1 MKHKLKL
8 LGRDLYARLLWHT
21 GLWRLVDRVMPKRL
35 LILAGHCVTD
45 KECNGCLP
53 PDMKLDGA
61 RLEAWLGKFGRR
73 FRLVSVQDGVAGL
86 ADTGQ
91 GRSMVALSM
100 DDGYRDNHKALLP
113 ILQRTGA
120 GATVYLESRPLLE
133 RKLSWSH
140 KYFWLLA
147 EGGYDADRLG
157 RQYLSLCQDTNTSE
171 RLRRVLEEGGDLHYQ
186 VKRVFKYE
194 SASEERNGILDQLF
208 QEAGGSEQELCNR
221 IYMSSEH
228 ALALAAE
235 GVELGGH
242 TARHEVQSTLTAEQ
256 QASDVEQGRDELTA
270 LLGHHLGRTFAYPF
284 GRRWDWNDDTVSAV
298 REAGFLAAVTTHAG
312 VNVLGDD
319 PMRLKRWMVDDATP
333 FHHLLAEA
341 CGGFQLLR
349 RFGLDLSE

>member
-8 LGRDLYARLLWHT
+8 LGRDLYARVLYYS
-21 GLWRLVDRVMPKRL
+21 GLWRLVDRLMPRRL

-45 KECNGCLP
+45 EECNGCLP
-53 PDMKLDGA
+53 SDMKLDGE
-61 RLEAWLGKFGRR
+61 RLEAWLRKFGQR

-86 ADTGQ
+86 AELGQ
-91 GRSMVALSM
+91 RRSMVALSM

-113 ILQRTGA
+113 ILKRTGA
-120 GATVYLESRPLLE
+120 GATVYLESRPLME

-194 SASEERNGILDQLF
+194 AAADERDGILDKLF
-208 QEAGGSEQELCNR
+208 CDAGGAELELCNR
-221 IYMSSEH
+221 IYMSCEH

-242 TARHEVQSTLTAEQ
+242 TARHEVQSTLSAEE
-256 QASDVEQGRDELTA
+256 QASDVGQGREQLSA

-284 GRRWDWNDDTVSAV
+284 GRRWDWNADTVAAV
-298 REAGFLAAVTTHAG
+298 GGAGFVAAVTTHAG
-312 VNVLGDD
+312 VNQAGGD

>member
-1 MKHKLKL
+1 M
-8 LGRDLYARLLWHT
+8 GRDLYARMLWHT
-21 GLWRLVDRVMPKRL
+21 GLWRLVDRIMPKRL
-35 LILAGHCVTD
+35 LILAGHCVAD

-61 RLEAWLGKFGRR
+61 RLEGWLGKLGRR
-73 FRLVSVQDGVAGL
+73 YRLVSVQDGVAGL
-86 ADTGQ
+86 AESGQ
-91 GRSMVALSM
+91 SRSMVALSM

-113 ILQRTGA
+113 ILERTGA
-120 GATVYLESRPLLE
+120 SATVYLESRPLLE

-157 RQYLSLCQDTNTSE
+157 RQYLNLCESTDTAE

-194 SASEERNGILDQLF
+194 AAAEERNVILDKLF
-208 QEAGGSEQELCNR
+208 TEAGGDEQALCER

-228 ALALAAE
+228 ALALAAA

-242 TARHEVQSTLTAEQ
+242 TARHEVQSTLSAEE
-256 QASDVEQGRDELTA
+256 QAADVGQGRDELVA
-270 LLGHHLGRTFAYPF
+270 LLGHHVGHSFAYPF
-284 GRRWDWNDDTVSAV
+284 GRRWDWNEDTVRAV
-298 REAGFLAAVTTHAG
+298 GEAGFLAAVTTHAG
-312 VNVLGDD
+312 VNVLGAD

-333 FHHLLAEA
+333 FHHLMAEA